1 MITFEEALEKM
12 LASVAPL
19 NVVSRKLKDLQG
31 YVAAEPLVALM
42 DMPGFDNSAVDGFGV
57 KVADV
62 AGASESSAVK
72 LALQQTLRAGAG
84 VASTLQAGKT
94 IKILTGAPVPD
105 SVDAVIM
112 REYTRENNGSVE
124 FLRNAQPGENIRRRA
139 GEYRKGSDILP
150 AGTLITPPV
159 LGLIA
164 TLGHAKLNVYRKPR
178 VAVVSTGDELVK
190 PGRTLLPGQIYDSN
204 SVALSAACRSLGL
217 DEQLILHARED
228 KEHTKKILKQ
238 AVAFADVTV
247 TAGGVSVGEFD
258 FVKVAL
264 EEMGAKTQLWKIAMK
279 PGKPVYFGVFEGKSG
294 RNKFV
299 FGLPGNPVSAL
310 VTFNAFVRPVVAKMM
325 GLSHFESGLRESLIK
340 AKLTRNI
347 KKKAG
352 RMEFV
357 RAKLSFTDGL
367 PEVTPT
373 GGQDSHMMG
382 GLSQANA
389 LIRFPIDAEI
399 LTAGEHVFVQILDWQ
414 L

>member
-1 MITFEEALEKM
+1 MISFEEALEKI
-12 LASVAPL
+12 LASAAPL
-19 NVVSRKLKDLQG
+19 NVVSRKLEDLQG
-31 YVAAEPLVALM
+31 YVTAEPLVALA
-42 DMPGFDNSAVDGFGV
+42 DMPGFDNSAVDGYGV
-57 KVADV
+57 KIADI
-62 AGASESSAVK
+62 AGASDAAAVK
-72 LALQQTLRAGAG
+72 LALQQTLRAGAAG
-84 VASTLQAGKT
+84 AQTLEAGKT
-94 IKILTGAPVPD
+94 IKILTGALVPD
-105 SVDAVIM
+105 SVEAVVM
-112 REYTRENNGSVE
+112 REYTRENSGSVE
-124 FLRNAQPGENIRRRA
+124 FIRGATSGENIRRRA
-139 GEYRKGSDILP
+139 GEYHKGDYILP
-150 AGTLITPPV
+150 PGILVTPPV

-164 TLGHAKLNVYRKPR
+164 TLGHDKFNVYRKPT

-190 PGRTLLPGQIYDSN
+190 PGLKLKPGQIYDSN

-217 DEQLILHARED
+217 DEQLVLHARED
-228 KEHTKKILKQ
+228 KEHTRKVLEE

-258 FVKVAL
+258 FVKVVL
-264 EEMGAKTQLWKIAMK
+264 EELGAKTQLWKIAMK
-279 PGKPVYFGVFEGKSG
+279 PGKPVYFGMFEGKGG

-310 VTFNAFVRPVVAKMM
+310 VTFDAFVRPFVAKMM
-325 GLSHFESGLRESLIK
+325 GRMHFESDLIK

-357 RAKLSFTDGL
+357 RATLSFADGL

-389 LIRFPIDAEI
+389 LIRFPIDAENI
-399 LTAGEHVFVQILDWQ
+399 AAGEHVFVQILDWQ